1 MRSEDGSDLVASGGV
16 DEAVVIRRRAQQRRS
31 VGGRAVP
38 VAEHLDRHHVIAFT
52 LDGAGWRA
60 LTRVLG
66 DEEVGQRPERRPHF
80 VTFPVPEAGCP
91 EGPRRFFFEGRKCAC
106 AYRPPPSLGARPPM
120 PSPDASHT
128 GWP

>member
-1 MRSEDGSDLVASGGV
+1 MRTDRIYLVASGGV

-60 LTRVLG
+60 LTPPRCRR
-66 DEEVGQRPERRPHF
+66 DPQGQ
-80 VTFPVPEAGCP
+80 
-91 EGPRRFFFEGRKCAC
+91 
-106 AYRPPPSLGARPPM
+106 SLP
-120 PSPDASHT
+120 T
-128 GWP
+128 V